1 MVIDEKIA
9 ELDPVISEMNAD
21 SMEDVRSGNVPVE
34 DVEEV
39 PLSLLEEK
47 ESDGKEGELS
57 WTDMIGIA
65 VGQIDSEPEDAILD
79 ATSPLFCQEEEKI
92 KGMRP
97 ENSAWYPFLN
107 KEYLI
112 SSLLL
117 GYLHKLISHDLYH
130 QIRSFFTAYHIK
142 LPRWEALREMRAKI
156 RTLLNHTVVE
166 KETVFG
172 QPVFGLSAREL
183 IRDDLMNP
191 LVAPHLEFVPEDA
204 HGRDIYKMSQSS
216 KWLKHLE
223 PDLRVQMYFAKCY
236 QPIIK
241 SNVDQSKLEIHLI
254 SDIPYDDNRLK
265 VVSVD
270 EFSLIYKEIAIKNG
284 LKLSEC
290 CDGKM
295 IDENNVDLIFP
306 NLWRTKAAG
315 KLLRHIPINLYCDD
329 TSGNKSKKW
338 NKHNSYYFTLS
349 GLPPKISNQQFD
361 CHFLCTSNIAGP
373 LELGEMVVDQ
383 LK

>member
-92 KGMRP
+92 KVPYQFVASG
-97 ENSAWYPFLN
+97 
-107 KEYLI
+107 
-112 SSLLL
+112 
-117 GYLHKLISHDLYH
+117 
-130 QIRSFFTAYHIK
+130 IRSFFTAYHIK

-290 CDGKM
+290 CGGKM

-329 TSGNKSKKW
+329 TSGNKSK
-338 NKHNSYYFTLS
+338 NGTNTILITSHFLDY
-349 GLPPKISNQQFD
+349 PPKFPISNSTVIFFALPILRD
-361 CHFLCTSNIAGP
+361 LWS
-373 LELGEMVVDQ
+373 
-383 LK
+383 

>member
-97 ENSAWYPFLN
+97 ENSACTL
-107 KEYLI
+107 
-112 SSLLL
+112 S
-117 GYLHKLISHDLYH
+117 
-130 QIRSFFTAYHIK
+130 IRSFFTAYHIK

-290 CDGKM
+290 CGGKM

>member
-92 KGMRP
+92 KVPYQFVASG
-97 ENSAWYPFLN
+97 
-107 KEYLI
+107 
-112 SSLLL
+112 
-117 GYLHKLISHDLYH
+117 
-130 QIRSFFTAYHIK
+130 IRSFFTAYHIK

-156 RTLLNHTVVE
+156 QTLLNHTVVE

-223 PDLRVQMYFAKCY
+223 PDLRVQMVESNEKHFYIFEPVQLKTHAIVVPFFFFTHDKKYFAKCY

-290 CDGKM
+290 CGGKM
-295 IDENNVDLIFP
+295 IDLIFP